1 MPELD
6 TDTTAPIPEEDPPWD
21 AAIRLIAVTKHYPGP
36 HGMVKAATDG
46 IDLAV
51 RPGEIFGLLGPNGA
65 GKTTTIE
72 LLAGLRRPTSGT
84 VLILGLDPAVK
95 REEVRRQVAIQP
107 QQAALFP
114 QQTVAEL
121 LRVWASFYP
130 APETPEVIIGRIGL
144 TDSRDVR
151 VAKLSAGQ
159 RQRLLVGTA
168 LISHPQVLILDEPST
183 GLDPNARQE
192 LWSAIRGHR
201 DGGGTVL
208 LSTHS
213 MAEAE
218 TLCDRVA
225 VLHQG
230 KVTACGAPREL
241 IAHHAPEREVRFTV
255 AIGTDLTA
263 LRAAEGVTRV
273 ESHDTAD
280 GTRVTVH
287 TRDSDLV
294 LRRLVGPLAATR
306 IQLREAGL
314 AAVFRHLT
322 GVPFQS
328 AAEAAPVDSD
338 SEGATA

>member
-1 MPELD
+1 MRELD
-6 TDTTAPIPEEDPPWD
+6 VDATAPGPEADSPRE
-21 AAIRLIAVTKHYPGP
+21 AAIRLTAVTKRYPGP
-36 HGMVKAATDG
+36 HGTTKTATDG
-46 IDLAV
+46 VDLTV
-51 RPGEIFGLLGPNGA
+51 HHGEIFGLLGPNGA

-84 VLILGLDPAVK
+84 VRILGLDPTTE
-95 REEVRRQVAIQP
+95 RDEVRRQVAIQP

-130 APETPEVIIGRIGL
+130 APEAPEAIIERIGL
-144 TDSRDVR
+144 TESRDVR

-168 LISHPQVLILDEPST
+168 LISRPRVLILDEPST

-201 DGGGTVL
+201 VGGGTVL

-225 VLHQG
+225 ILHQG
-230 KVTACGAPREL
+230 KVTVAGAPQEL

-255 AIGTDLTA
+255 AAGTDLTG
-263 LRAAEGVTRV
+263 LRAADGVTHV

-280 GTRVTVH
+280 GTRVTVR

-294 LRRLVGPLAATR
+294 LSQLTGPLAATR

-314 AAVFRHLT
+314 EAVFRHLT
-322 GVPFQS
+322 GVPFQH
-328 AAEAAPVDSD
+328 AAEGAPADSHP
-338 SEGATA
+338 EGATA